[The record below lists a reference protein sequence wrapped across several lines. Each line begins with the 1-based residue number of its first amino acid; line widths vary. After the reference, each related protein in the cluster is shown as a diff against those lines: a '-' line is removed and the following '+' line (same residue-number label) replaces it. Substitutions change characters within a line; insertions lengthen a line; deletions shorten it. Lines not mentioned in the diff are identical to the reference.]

1 MALAVLYSPEFVD
14 NLEAILTYYDER
26 NGSDTYS
33 KKLFKMLHEQIRLLS
48 VFPEIGRITDFPG
61 VRVVFV
67 EKFGVEYQIREDAI
81 LVVDIYSCLT
91 DPEKRRFNKI

>member
-33 KKLFKMLHEQIRLLS
+33 QKLFKMLHEQIRLLS

-67 EKFGVEYQIREDAI
+67 EKFGVEYQIRENAI

-91 DPEKRRFNKI
+91 DSEKRRFNKI

>member
-1 MALAVLYSPEFVD
+1 MALAVLFSPEFVD
-14 NLEAILTYYDER
+14 NLESILTYYDER
-26 NGSDTYS
+26 NGNDTYS

-61 VRVVFV
+61 VRVVSV

-91 DPEKRRFNKI
+91 DPEKRRFNRI

>member
-33 KKLFKMLHEQIRLLS
+33 QKLFKMLHEQIRLLS

-91 DPEKRRFNKI
+91 DPEKRRFSKI